1 MSPTS
6 RRERR
11 VTASVESAILCS
23 VRQRHNGSTRDQ
35 YFLYVAHECSGPCYV
50 MRASIGNG
58 SHPQTYPSET
68 YIGVLDPTYLHTNFA
83 LDFFI
88 LGYHIRAHY
97 VYDSPFILQ
106 CRFVFESPIAYTPIP
121 KKITV
126 SIWYAWKVCST
137 LHTFAAFS
145 LVHSLRMLSS
155 NG

>member
-1 MSPTS
+1 MVHSSSGQSMSPTS
-6 RRERR
+6 RRKRR
-11 VTASVESAILCS
+11 VTASVESTILCS

-97 VYDSPFILQ
+97 LYDSPFILQ

-121 KKITV
+121 KKKKHRV
-126 SIWYAWKVCST
+126 YMVC
-137 LHTFAAFS
+137 LES
-145 LVHSLRMLSS
+145 LFNLTYFCCL
-155 NG
+155 